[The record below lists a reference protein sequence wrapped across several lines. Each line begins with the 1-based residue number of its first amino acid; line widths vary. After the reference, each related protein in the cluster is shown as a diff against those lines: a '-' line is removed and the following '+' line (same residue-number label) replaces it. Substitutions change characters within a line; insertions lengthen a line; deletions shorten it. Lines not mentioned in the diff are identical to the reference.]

1 MAYAAGVQDDN
12 PRLFDLDREDGI
24 VGHPL
29 FVVCLEWPLV
39 QQGAPG
45 LEFLDGGAHRGLH
58 VSHEIRL
65 HRLIRPGDRLRTTT
79 RLLAVEPRSLGA
91 YTVVGFE
98 TRTFDGEP
106 VADTRQGILYLGAR
120 LEGAPDRRPARR
132 TPAAETA
139 PLSEVGSFDADL
151 ARAVVYTE
159 CARIWNPI
167 HTDPRVARASGL
179 DGTIFHGTATLA
191 RCVSIIAGHVL
202 DGDVGRIGSLSC
214 RFGDP
219 VALPSTVA
227 VQAAAGD
234 GCVRFQATSGDS
246 TILREGIA
254 QVIAGDG
261 RVATRPRAP
270 LRACRAWAA
279 RYIDEL
285 TAQGNESACPLSAL
299 P

>member
-1 MAYAAGVQDDN
+1 MLIRVPPTAFDDRAPHVEHVADERRLMAYAAGVQDDN

-29 FVVCLEWPLV
+29 FVACLEWPLV

-45 LEFLDGGAHRGLH
+45 LEFPDGGAHRGLH

-79 RLLAVEPRSLGA
+79 RLLAVEPRSIGA

-98 TRTFDGEP
+98 TQTFEGEP

-120 LEGAPDRRPARR
+120 LEGAPERPSARRPG
-132 TPAAETA
+132 AEKTA
-139 PLSEVGSFDADL
+139 PLSELGTFEADL
-151 ARAVVYTE
+151 AGAVVYTE
-159 CARIWNPI
+159 CSRIWNPI

-179 DGTIFHGTATLA
+179 DGAILHGTATLA
-191 RCVSIIAGHVL
+191 RCVSLTARHML
-202 DGDVGRIGSLSC
+202 DGNVERIVGLSC

-227 VQAAAGD
+227 VQAAFGD
-234 GCVRFQATSGDS
+234 GCLHFQATLGES
-246 TILREGIA
+246 TVLREGIVH
-254 QVIAGDG
+254 VI
-261 RVATRPRAP
+261 
-270 LRACRAWAA
+270 
-279 RYIDEL
+279 
-285 TAQGNESACPLSAL
+285 
-299 P
+299 

>member
-1 MAYAAGVQDDN
+1 MAYAAGIQDDN
-12 PRLFDLDREDGI
+12 PRLFDLDREGGI

-45 LEFLDGGAHRGLH
+45 LEFPDGGAHRGLH

-65 HRLIRPGDRLRTTT
+65 HRLIRPGDCLRTIT
-79 RLLAVEPRSLGA
+79 RLLAVEPRSIGA

-98 TRTFDGEP
+98 TQTFDGEP

-120 LEGAPDRRPARR
+120 LEGAPDRPPAPR
-132 TPAAETA
+132 TPAAATA

-167 HTDPRVARASGL
+167 HTDPRIARASGL
-179 DGTIFHGTATLA
+179 DGAILHGTATLA
-191 RCVSIIAGHVL
+191 RCVSIIAGRLL
-202 DGDVGRIGSLSC
+202 DGDVGRIGSLTC
-214 RFGDP
+214 RFGSP

-234 GCVRFQATSGDS
+234 GCVHFQATSGES
-246 TILREGIA
+246 TVLREGIVR
-254 QVIAGDG
+254 VI
-261 RVATRPRAP
+261 
-270 LRACRAWAA
+270 
-279 RYIDEL
+279 
-285 TAQGNESACPLSAL
+285 
-299 P
+299 